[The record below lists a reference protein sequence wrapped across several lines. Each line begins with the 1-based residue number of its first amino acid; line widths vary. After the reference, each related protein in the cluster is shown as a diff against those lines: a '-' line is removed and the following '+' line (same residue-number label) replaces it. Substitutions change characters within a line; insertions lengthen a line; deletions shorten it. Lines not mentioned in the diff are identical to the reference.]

1 MNDREYD
8 YTKLPFRDSDLPIV
22 IRENVSNA
30 PQSRK
35 EAVLITVAIVLMTL
49 CDRLRFKYPFDK
61 VLHALLAQGIIEAPP
76 STGKRFVDDIVR
88 QIIDP
93 TLGARDEEQRLIE
106 QKYREK
112 KASRKANEKI
122 GEPPQTTIRCLPAA
136 TSKTVLNKRADM
148 YKRVLGDTTTF
159 WMYAEE
165 LAQLTDAG
173 HQGYSNLRTI
183 LRVAY
188 DLGSKFGQDFASD
201 NSYSAISDINFCCL
215 FCATP
220 NDVDEF
226 FNKRS
231 ILGGN
236 VTRVDLIQ
244 LNDELGAEPAEF
256 KDMTDD
262 QQATIDRTLKL
273 LMDNTY
279 TNEGSL
285 QPTFLLDMSW
295 LYKDIRK
302 WCKEKADEA
311 LRAGDTALD
320 VFRRRSSVSACRI
333 AALCDYLYLL
343 DQGVDI
349 RKFCKGEETLP
360 EKTLLRI
367 QKLCRK
373 IYRWSA
379 ERILQ
384 PMLTRWGTRYNEL
397 LKAREEDAQKGE
409 KKTLFDQ
416 LTTVFTRD
424 QINLLIRENGM
435 TTESRFFLS
444 QWKAKGWIE
453 KIDKNQFRKLV

>member
-1 MNDREYD
+1 MKTQDNDCN
-8 YTKLPFRDSDLPIV
+8 KLPFRDSDLPPV

-30 PQSRK
+30 PHCRK
-35 EAVLITVAIVLMTL
+35 EAVLITTAIVLMAL
-49 CDRLRFKYPFDK
+49 CDRLRFRYPFDK

-148 YKRVLGDTTTF
+148 SKRVLGDYTTF
-159 WMYAEE
+159 FMYAEE

-173 HQGYSNLRTI
+173 QQGYSNLRTI

-201 NSYSAISDINFCCL
+201 NSYSAISDVNICCL

-236 VTRVDLIQ
+236 VTRTDLIR
-244 LNDELGAEPAEF
+244 LSDGLGAEPAIF
-256 KDMTDD
+256 RDMTDG
-262 QQATIDRTLKL
+262 QQAVIDHTLKL

-279 TNEGSL
+279 TAEGGL
-285 QPTFLLDMSW
+285 QPTFIVDMSW

-302 WCKEKADEA
+302 WCQEKADEA
-311 LRAGDTALD
+311 LRAGDIALD

-333 AALCDYLYLL
+333 AALCYYLYLL
-343 DQGVDI
+343 EQGTDI
-349 RKFCKGEETLP
+349 RKFCNGEETLP
-360 EKTLLRI
+360 ENTLLRI

-373 IYRWSA
+373 IYRWAA
-379 ERILQ
+379 EHILQ
-384 PMLTRWGTRYNEL
+384 PMMERWGFKYNEL
-397 LKAREEDAQKGE
+397 LKAREAGAQTGE

-416 LTTVFTRD
+416 LTGEFTRE
-424 QINLLIRENGM
+424 QINRLIQENGM

-444 QWKAKGWIE
+444 QWKAKKWIE
-453 KIDKNQFRKLV
+453 KTAKNQYRKLV